1 MWWKAEPMESA
12 QTHSRPSGRTFR
24 SWFGDLSIKRKLIL
38 IMMVISTVCLTIAC
52 AAFVVIELGS
62 FRQTMVRDLNTLT
75 DIVGHNCAASL
86 IFRDKA
92 DAGENLW
99 TLAAKESVTSAWLF
113 TAEEAILAQYQ
124 RRPSDDSPH
133 PVPSG
138 AAFHR
143 FEGDRLV
150 IFRPITLNDREI
162 GGLLLHSDLKGMQAI
177 LNRNMLIFAGILM
190 ASFLLSYLLSSRLQ
204 RFIADPVLGLSRAAQ
219 AVSREKNYALRV
231 DRLGRDEMG
240 SLYDAFNEMLEE
252 ILQRDNELIL
262 AKHRAEASTAEAE
275 DLLATMEQINLELER
290 EIRERRRIEEELKG
304 HRSQLEHLVD
314 LRTCQITEANARLQG
329 EIEERR
335 RAEASIRQALEEKV
349 VLLREIHHRVK
360 NNLQIIASLLD
371 MSRQRARSPEAAEQ
385 LSEAH
390 AKVFTMALI
399 HSQLYQSER
408 FDEVGMERHV
418 QELISHLST
427 LYEMSPPV
435 TMTVHVSDIRL
446 PVTQA
451 IPCALVLNEIIS
463 NAFKHAF
470 DHRHGGSI
478 FVTMESDADSGIRL
492 QVRDDGKG
500 IPEDIDIDRTQ
511 SLGLKL
517 VRNLVLHQLQGELH
531 IRRQGG
537 TVVDI
542 QFRIPEG
549 KDSHA

>member
-1 MWWKAEPMESA
+1 MEPP
-12 QTHSRPSGRTFR
+12 QIRNPPSGRTLR

-62 FRQTMVRDLNTLT
+62 FRQSMVRDLNTLT

-86 IFRDKA
+86 IFRDQA
-92 DAGENLW
+92 DAAENLW
-99 TLAAKESVTSAWLF
+99 TLAAKESVTAAWLF
-113 TAEEAILAQYQ
+113 TAEGAVLAHYQ
-124 RRPSDDSPH
+124 RHPSDDFP
-133 PVPSG
+133 PPAPSG
-138 AAFHR
+138 TAFHR
-143 FEGDRLV
+143 FEEDRLV
-150 IFRPITLNDREI
+150 IFRPIALNDREI

-177 LNRNMLIFAGILM
+177 LNRNMLIFAGILI

-204 RFIADPVLGLSRAAQ
+204 RFIAGPVLALSRAAQ

-231 DRLGRDEMG
+231 DRLGRDELG
-240 SLYDAFNEMLEE
+240 ALYDAFNEMLEE

-262 AKHRAEASTAEAE
+262 ARHKAEASTAEAE

-290 EIRERRRIEEELKG
+290 EIRERRRIEEELKR
-304 HRSQLEHLVD
+304 HRSQLEHLVE
-314 LRTCQITEANARLQG
+314 LRTSQMTEANARLQE
-329 EIEERR
+329 EIDEKR

-427 LYEMSPPV
+427 LYEMRPPV
-435 TMTVHVSDIRL
+435 TTCVRVSDIRL

-470 DHRHGGSI
+470 DQRHGGSI
-478 FVTMESDADSGIRL
+478 SVTMESDADSGIRL
-492 QVRDDGKG
+492 RVQDDGKG

-531 IRRQGG
+531 IHRQGG

-549 KDSHA
+549 RDSHA